1 MFLAWRTGTRVIK
14 HCKGRPEDEWASNL
28 AAMCQVSMIG
38 FAVGGAFLTMA
49 YYDLFYDVVAL
60 LVLLEKLLLSPKSIA
75 RTSNLTT
82 QSELQEG

>member
-1 MFLAWRTGTRVIK
+1 
-14 HCKGRPEDEWASNL
+14 
-28 AAMCQVSMIG
+28 MIG